1 MMDSMT
7 ADDKLNNLDNNLQ
20 TLLNR
25 FYRSLLNNLQQLL
38 MQKRAL
44 TWVLFI

>member
-1 MMDSMT
+1 MT
-7 ADDKLNNLDNNLQ
+7 ADDKLKNLDNNLQ

-44 TWVLFI
+44 TWVLSK